1 MPLIIDAED
10 CLTLAG
16 LPILLKERPDDCEI
30 FMLVKNALKRI
41 YIENKGNL
49 LSMGRKNLP

>member
-16 LPILLKERPDDCEI
+16 LPILLKERPDD
-30 FMLVKNALKRI
+30 FVKF
-41 YIENKGNL
+41 
-49 LSMGRKNLP
+49 SC